1 MPANKQKIFH
11 LEIEGEHHYFGSPKA
26 IFDTIGE
33 ERLHMKYASFHS
45 NITLKVGD
53 VYTNRRHGWIIRVG
67 ELMQAK
73 TNRSNHWRE
82 IIENGVADALAARGI
97 TEEAAIA
104 PQPVVNEMPTEQTEQ
119 VAPQPTEPVAQ
130 PAEPAAQ
137 PTEPSAPEQAAQ
149 PVAAEPEP
157 ARKPSRSKKKN
168 TDIPEQLTLF

>member
-1 MPANKQKIFH
+1 
-11 LEIEGEHHYFGSPKA
+11 
-26 IFDTIGE
+26 
-33 ERLHMKYASFHS
+33 MKYASFHS

-130 PAEPAAQ
+130 PAEPV
-137 PTEPSAPEQAAQ
+137 APEQAAQ